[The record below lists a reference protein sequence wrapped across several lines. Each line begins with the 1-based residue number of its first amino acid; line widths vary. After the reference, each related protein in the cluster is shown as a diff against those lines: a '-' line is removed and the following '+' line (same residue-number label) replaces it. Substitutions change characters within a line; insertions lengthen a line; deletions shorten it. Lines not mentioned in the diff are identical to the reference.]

1 MEELTL
7 LNLDLHSMPVLGL
20 YDVWRDNNSSL
31 GDRMIG
37 KKGITESTM
46 STTIWYII
54 AVIAITLLMIVVMFY
69 YFKIPFN
76 LVFP

>member
-1 MEELTL
+1 
-7 LNLDLHSMPVLGL
+7 
-20 YDVWRDNNSSL
+20 
-31 GDRMIG
+31 MIG
-37 KKGITESTM
+37 KKGVTESTM

-54 AVIAITLLMIVVMFY
+54 AVIAITLLIIVVMFF